1 MNPAVVAA
9 GARNVRRHR
18 AALITAALFAP
29 CACGTMLTVGFG
41 ASGAGD
47 WWMDQANA
55 AQCSTSVAPGEQMGS
70 WNPTQ
75 TGNAAVFV
83 AIAQERGLPAKAPL
97 VGVATSMQEAK
108 LLNLASRAVPES
120 MQYPNDGVADGDH
133 DSVNL
138 LQQRTSQGW
147 GTIAQLMDVRYAVG
161 KFYDALVLVPGWEQ
175 MPVWLAAQ
183 RVQRSALP
191 LAYAQWEDDATALVA
206 QLGVVPSSGGGCGGT
221 VVGGYALPLPKDKIV
236 PPLRPHHDYPAVDIP
251 VPEGT
256 PVYAITGGTVRAFV
270 EAGGCGNGVAVTDA
284 GGNEWM
290 YCHSSQVLVSGGPVN
305 PGDQLSLSGTTGAS
319 TGPHLHVQLRTG
331 GRLVCPQPVIE
342 AVFAGQPA
350 PAVESLPSSGCVG

>member
-1 MNPAVVAA
+1 MNPALVAA
-9 GARNVRRHR
+9 TAQRARRHK
-18 AALITAALFAP
+18 AAIITAALFAP

-55 AQCSTSVAPGEQMGS
+55 AQCSTSVAPGEQMGQ
-70 WNPTQ
+70 WNPEQ
-75 TGNAAVFV
+75 TGNAAVIV
-83 AIAQERGLPAKAPL
+83 AESQRRNLPGKAM
-97 VGVATSMQEAK
+97 VVAVATAMQESR
-108 LLNLASRAVPES
+108 LLNL
-120 MQYPNDGVADGDH
+120 DHGDL
-133 DSVNL
+133 DSL
-138 LQQRTSQGW
+138 GLFQQRPSQGW
-147 GTIAQLMDVRYAVG
+147 GTVAQILDPTYAAG
-161 KFYDALVLVPGWEQ
+161 KFYDRLVTVAGWED
-175 MPVWLAAQ
+175 MPVWQAAQ
-183 RVQRSALP
+183 RVQASAFP
-191 LAYAQWEDDATALVA
+191 MAYAQWEDDATALVV

-221 VVGGYALPLPKDKIV
+221 VVGGFALPLPKDKIV

-256 PVYAITGGTVRAFV
+256 PVYAITGGTVRSFV

-290 YCHSSQVLVSGGPVN
+290 YCHSSQVLVSGGTVN

-319 TGPHLHVQLRTG
+319 TGPHLHVQLRRG
-331 GRLVCPQPVIE
+331 GPQGSLVCPQPVIE
-342 AVFAGQPA
+342 AVYAGQPA